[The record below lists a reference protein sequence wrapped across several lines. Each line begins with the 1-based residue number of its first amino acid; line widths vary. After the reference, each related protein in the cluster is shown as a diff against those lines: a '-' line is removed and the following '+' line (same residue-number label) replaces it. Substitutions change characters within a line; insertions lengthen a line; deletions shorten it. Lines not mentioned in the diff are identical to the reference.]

1 MPIIR
6 APEAP
11 GQSSSLEVAA
21 ASAIP
26 MLLGPYVHTYSH
38 SPWDPCG
45 TVEEDSTKLVLGDL
59 STIILSFWG
68 AHGQSTSVTVRGTM
82 LYIFRETFLLL
93 PAVRVPGNPAMVSS
107 LSLGGQH
114 Y

>member
-1 MPIIR
+1 
-6 APEAP
+6 
-11 GQSSSLEVAA
+11 
-21 ASAIP
+21 
-26 MLLGPYVHTYSH
+26 MLVGPYVPTYSH

-59 STIILSFWG
+59 PTIILSFWG

-82 LYIFRETFLLL
+82 LYICRETFLLL
-93 PAVRVPGNPAMVSS
+93 PAVRIPGNPAMVSS
-107 LSLGGQH
+107 LNLGGQH